1 VEGSNGACNERDS
14 MLVVYRACVA
24 GHAVLPFTAV
34 RYTRGWFVQKR
45 YMSDISRKKVVLGVT
60 GGVAAYK
67 AAELVRRLGDHGI
80 DVHVVMTQA
89 ACGFIT
95 PATMQA
101 LSGNPVYTDMWDA
114 RISNS
119 MAHIDL
125 SRDKAAIVI
134 APATADFM
142 AKIVHGHADDLLST
156 LCLARDCPLLV
167 APAMNR
173 QMWDHPATQRNAAQ
187 LAKDGVT
194 LLGPVSGDQACGETG
209 AGRMLE
215 APDIADAVA
224 AFLAPK
230 TLAGVRVLMT
240 AGPTFEPI
248 DAVRG
253 ITNRSSGKMGY
264 AIARAALGA
273 GAKVTLIS
281 GPSNQP
287 LPAGA
292 SVTPV
297 QSAAEMFD
305 AVKHNAKTAD
315 IFIGV
320 AAVAD
325 YRVDKPREHK
335 IKKTDR
341 TQLTLKLVPNPDILG
356 WIAAQPKAPFTV
368 GFAAESQKLETYADE
383 KRRRKKVN
391 LIVAN
396 LAQSA
401 IGADDNEVMLLDD
414 SGTHRLPR
422 APKATVAKE
431 IVARIATLYKASK
444 KRR

>member
-1 VEGSNGACNERDS
+1 
-14 MLVVYRACVA
+14 M
-24 GHAVLPFTAV
+24 T
-34 RYTRGWFVQKR
+34 
-45 YMSDISRKKVVLGVT
+45 DISNKKVVLGVT

-67 AAELVRRLGDHGI
+67 AAELVRRLGDHGVE
-80 DVHVVMTQA
+80 VHVVMTEA

-95 PATMQA
+95 PSTMQA

-114 RISNS
+114 RIHNS
-119 MAHIDL
+119 MAHIEL
-125 SRDKAAIVI
+125 SRDKAALVI

-142 AKIVHGHADDLLST
+142 AKLVHGHADDLLST
-156 LCLARDCPLLV
+156 LCLARDCALLV

-173 QMWDHPATQRNAAQ
+173 QMWDHPATQRNAVQ
-187 LAKDGVT
+187 LEKDGVII
-194 LLGPVSGDQACGETG
+194 LGPASGDQACGETG
-209 AGRMLE
+209 NGRMLE
-215 APDIADAVA
+215 AQEIADAVA

-273 GAKVTLIS
+273 GATVTLIS
-281 GPSNQP
+281 GPSSQP

-292 SVTPV
+292 AVTQV
-297 QSAAEMFD
+297 QSAADMFD
-305 AVKHNAKTAD
+305 AVKRHAQQAD

-325 YRVDKPREHK
+325 YRVDKPSEHK
-335 IKKTDR
+335 IKKTD
-341 TQLTLKLVPNPDILG
+341 TSQLTLKLLPNPDILA
-356 WIAAQPKAPFTV
+356 WVAAQAKPLFTV
-368 GFAAESQKLETYADE
+368 GFAAESQNLEAYADE

-396 LAQSA
+396 LAQNA

-414 SGTHRLPR
+414 SGTHKLAR
-422 APKATVAKE
+422 APKEAVARE
-431 IVARIATLYKASK
+431 IVARIASLYQA
-444 KRR
+444 RAGQL